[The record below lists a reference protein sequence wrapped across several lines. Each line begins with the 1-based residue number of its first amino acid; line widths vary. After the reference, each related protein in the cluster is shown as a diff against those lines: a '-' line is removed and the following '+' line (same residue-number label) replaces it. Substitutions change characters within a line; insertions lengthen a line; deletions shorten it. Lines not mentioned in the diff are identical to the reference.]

1 MILQF
6 IPLQE
11 QAATTQGFSGI
22 IMIVLLIF
30 VFYFFMIRPQQK
42 RQKEIRKQREA
53 LTKGNNV
60 VTAGG
65 IHGKITEIREKQF
78 VIEIDKGVKIT
89 VEKDSVYPSNVDVS
103 QEAQI
108 TKE

>member
-1 MILQF
+1 MDLQF

-11 QAATTQGFSGI
+11 QAQGSLGGI
-22 IMIVLLIF
+22 FMILALIF

-53 LTKGNNV
+53 LEKGHNI

-65 IHGKITEIREKQF
+65 IHGKITEVRERQF
-78 VIEIDKGVKIT
+78 IVEIDKGVKIT
-89 VEKDSVYPSNVDVS
+89 VEKDSVYPSNVDVN
-103 QEAQI
+103 QDAQI
-108 TKE
+108 NQN